1 MPEIKSCR
9 ELRPPLEPR
18 FFSHSGIRVQTGNG
32 FTREDH
38 ARVHTGSES
47 YRKWRRL
54 EAARAR
60 PLSKPEVAD
69 MPRARAWTTNSLP
82 GCAGV
87 CVYTRARVP
96 LLLRLD
102 VNRKSGLGTNEA
114 PEAKGGKGRVRGKR
128 RQWQIPGQRQT
139 VRGKGK
145 EVRQK
150 FGVRR
155 PERERMVTKA
165 KDSGLGEGGFEAAGR
180 RAEVEKGRV

>member
-9 ELRPPLEPR
+9 ELRPPLEQR
-18 FFSHSGIRVQTGNG
+18 FFSYSSIRVQTGSG

-38 ARVHTGSES
+38 ARLHAGSES

-60 PLSKPEVAD
+60 PLSEPKVAD
-69 MPRARAWTTNSLP
+69 MSRAHAWTTNSLP
-82 GCAGV
+82 GCVCV
-87 CVYTRARVP
+87 CVYTRARVS
-96 LLLRLD
+96 LLLRLN

-128 RQWQIPGQRQT
+128 RQRLRPGQRQT

-145 EVRQK
+145 EARQK
-150 FGVRR
+150 IGVRR
-155 PERERMVTKA
+155 PKRE
-165 KDSGLGEGGFEAAGR
+165 KDGDKGLR
-180 RAEVEKGRV
+180 Q